1 VEGVVYDDD
10 EVIFEYYS
18 ELEERATNRQVQSN
32 TKPALKQYDGRDI
45 TPKSPTVTGWL
56 SGILDNDED
65 TRPDGSVG

>member
-1 VEGVVYDDD
+1 MYGDD
-10 EVIFEYYS
+10 EVRFEYYS
-18 ELEERATNRQVQSN
+18 ELEERATHRQVQSN
-32 TKPALKQYDGRDI
+32 TKPALEYNDGKYV